1 MAPTSSTEPEA
12 AAGEVPAD
20 ASLLA
25 RHGPT
30 LLGLARQ
37 CVSWRVRHAEEL
49 KVSPADYAPEL
60 GARRASFVT
69 LTKAGQLRG
78 CVGSPAAWRSLVE
91 DVANNAAAAAVE
103 DRRFSPLEAD
113 ELDAIEIAIS
123 LLSEVIPLAAESEAE
138 LIAKLR
144 PGIDGLLIRE
154 TKPCPGTE
162 RELLRE
168 DRSQAL
174 FLPQVWEH
182 LPRPEEFLA
191 QLKVKAGL
199 PRDYWSASL
208 EFRRFTTTSIA
219 EPARAAGS

>member
-1 MAPTSSTEPEA
+1 MAPMSSTESEA
-12 AAGEVPAD
+12 AAGKVPTD
-20 ASLLA
+20 ANLLA

-30 LLGLARQ
+30 LLSLARQ
-37 CVSWRVRHAEEL
+37 CVSWRVHHAEEL
-49 KVSPADYAPEL
+49 KISPADYAPEL

-78 CVGSPAAWRSLVE
+78 CVGSPTAWRSLIE

-103 DRRFSPLEAD
+103 DRRFAPLAAG

-123 LLSEVIPLAAESEAE
+123 LLSAVIPLAAASEAE

-144 PGIDGLLIRE
+144 PGIDGLLLRE
-154 TKPCPGTE
+154 AKPCPGTD
-162 RELLRE
+162 RQLLRE
-168 DRSQAL
+168 DRPQAL

-182 LPRPEEFLA
+182 LPQPEEFLA
-191 QLKVKAGL
+191 QLKAKAGL

-219 EPARAAGS
+219 EPARAAEG